1 MVRCIVFLFIWY
13 NFCNVIMWYIC
24 LGLYFLINKL
34 GESLFYMIV
43 FIGLNGIKEE
53 LGI

>member
-1 MVRCIVFLFIWY
+1 MYSFFVYIINIIFV
-13 NFCNVIMWYIC
+13 MWYIY